1 MTRAMTSVAMM
12 AVLAAV
18 TACSG
23 KPQSPRHDKF
33 EAIGKATKALGA
45 ELKKDAP
52 DLAVIKTNAE
62 SIDSS
67 AKALPSWF
75 PGTTGPEPD
84 VKTEAKA
91 EIWQKPA
98 EFKAAAGKFAAAA
111 AALKSAADA
120 GDIAAVKTAAAA
132 LGPTCKGC
140 HDSFRAK
147 E

>member
-1 MTRAMTSVAMM
+1 M
-12 AVLAAV
+12 ARMASSLAAIAILATV
-18 TACSG
+18 AGCSG
-23 KPQSPRHDKF
+23 EPRSPRHDKF
-33 EAIGKATKALGA
+33 EAIGKSSKTIGA

-52 DLAVIKTNAE
+52 DIAVIKTEAA
-62 SIDSS
+62 SIDSA

-75 PGTTGPEPD
+75 PGTTGPEPG

-98 EFKAAAGKFAAAA
+98 EFKAASGKFAAAA
-111 AALKSAADA
+111 AALKAAADA
-120 GDIAAVKTAAAA
+120 GDIAAVKTAAAG

-140 HDSFRAK
+140 HEKFRA